1 MPASKVLVMADRG
14 LDAEH
19 AERPPEGAAGRVEGA
34 GNGVISAGGLQGRSE
49 AALRFDVPGVPRPQ
63 GSKRHVGNGVMVESC
78 KELKGWRQAV
88 TETAIAAGAGRWD
101 GPVRVELVFRFDR
114 PKGHWGKRGLLP
126 SAPAE
131 KVTKPDLDKLSRGV
145 LDALWPCW
153 GDDAQVVELLARKRF
168 CEQGELPGV
177 LVLVER
183 G

>member
-1 MPASKVLVMADRG
+1 MPAIKVLVMADRG

-19 AERPPEGAAGRVEGA
+19 AERPAGGAAGRVKGA

-49 AALRFDVPGVPRPQ
+49 AVLRFDVPGVPRPQ

-88 TETAIAAGAGRWD
+88 TDTAIAAGASRWE

-114 PKGHWGKRGLLP
+114 PKSHWGAKGLRP
-126 SAPAE
+126 SAPAA
-131 KVTKPDLDKLSRGV
+131 KVTKPDLDKLARGV